1 MGEGTRGK
9 VIFVNGTFFL
19 TFFSCFCFFLNDLC
33 KQVRNEKVKTNDGRP
48 ALKRLRE
55 ERKIFVENNVTR
67 GKKGER
73 IKFFWL

>member
-1 MGEGTRGK
+1 
-9 VIFVNGTFFL
+9 
-19 TFFSCFCFFLNDLC
+19 
-33 KQVRNEKVKTNDGRP
+33 VRNEKVKTNDGRP

-73 IKFFWL
+73 FKFFWL